1 VKGAG
6 KMIEEKKRIL
16 EMIQEGKITSKEGL
30 DLLEA
35 LESGEDAST
44 EVDSNLKRKF
54 LRIKV
59 YTDKAVKVNINI
71 PLALVKVASRFGAM
85 GLKYIPEEARTE
97 MERKGIDLSQI
108 DIEEL
113 VAAIEQGLI
122 DEKLVDVDVDDPK
135 EGKVRVE
142 VYVD

>member
-1 VKGAG
+1 
-6 KMIEEKKRIL
+6 MIEEKKRIL

>member
-1 VKGAG
+1 
-6 KMIEEKKRIL
+6 MMDEKKRIL
-16 EMIQEGKITSKEGL
+16 EMIQEGKISSKEGL
-30 DLLEA
+30 ELLEA
-35 LESGEDAST
+35 LEASS
-44 EVDSNLKRKF
+44 EEISEAAANLKRKF

-59 YTDKAVKVNINI
+59 YTDKAVKVNINV
-71 PLALVKVASRFGAM
+71 PLALIKVASRFGAM
-85 GLKYIPEEARTE
+85 GLKYIPEEARAE
-97 MERKGIDLSQI
+97 MEKKGIDLSQI